1 MIDIDNIDENSEFYN
16 TAKQAKK
23 QQAEKDKDNKQLK
36 TVIAVL
42 VRICV
47 IYYII
52 HRSHYVVFALVFLA
66 STEVP
71 VGVSKLNKRVSF
83 YTKSVARVFFNR
95 SNLSFKSFASHV

>member
-52 HRSHYVVFALVFLA
+52 HRSHYVVFPLVFLA